1 MATVYEQI
9 YDGVWFDV
17 HMSAYQNQCC
27 HCGLVHDIKF
37 KKLKRGLRM
46 MVRVNNRATAA
57 VRRAF
62 KFEKEPDDA

>member
-1 MATVYEQI
+1 MATEYEQI
-9 YDGVWFDV
+9 YDGEWFDV
-17 HMSAYQNQCC
+17 HMSSYRNQCC